1 MKLQDRPK
9 ATAKTSSRR
18 DFLRDFFR
26 QSSEAALKAAEA
38 GIVPQEV
45 RFVRPPGALPEVEF
59 LQACSQCGDC
69 VPACPHGT
77 IFMLGA
83 HTGGAEKT
91 PALDLTH
98 RACHLCEDFPC
109 IAACEPGALQAVEA
123 ASLRFASIR
132 INQQTCLPFLG
143 PECGVCVSVC
153 PVPGA
158 IALNSACPEIN
169 PEACVGCAVCRE
181 ACVVTP
187 SAISVHPLAP
197 G

>member
-1 MKLQDRPK
+1 MAGRPK
-9 ATAKTSSRR
+9 ATAKENSRR
-18 DFLRDFFR
+18 DFLRGVFR
-26 QSSEAALKAAEA
+26 KTGEAALKASEA
-38 GIVPQEV
+38 GLARQEV

-59 LQACSQCGDC
+59 LQACTQCGDC

-83 HTGGAEKT
+83 HTGGAENT

-109 IAACEPGALQAVEA
+109 IAACEPGALGPVEA
-123 ASLRFASIR
+123 ASLRFAVMR
-132 INQQTCLPFLG
+132 IDERTCLPFLG

-158 IALNSACPEIN
+158 IALNSACPEID
-169 PEACVGCAVCRE
+169 PEVCVGCAMCRE
-181 ACVVTP
+181 VCVVTP